1 MTQNDRT
8 GRPQTLDAA
17 IANVEATV
25 DFETLGHSLEWWEQ
39 RDREV
44 KAEIEQ
50 ATAEAERSRMLS
62 RSSELRD
69 NGFPEMFVTAAL
81 GELAETPAIL
91 RARAFIQLV
100 ERMPRK
106 RLLLLAG
113 GVGAGKTTAATFVLL
128 KGQDPRP
135 GFMRI
140 NELERR
146 GRYDKKLDEWLK
158 DKTSLVID
166 DVGAESLDG
175 KGVFRSLLDEI
186 VDMFYGNRR
195 TLVMTTN
202 LRPVR
207 EATDKED
214 QFRERYG
221 ERIWSRL
228 GQVAMWGDCGTRDLR
243 REASR

>member
-1 MTQNDRT
+1 MTNDNQHEL
-8 GRPQTLDAA
+8 GLDF
-17 IANVEATV
+17 
-25 DFETLGHSLEWWEQ
+25 DTLGHSPEWWEK
-39 RDREV
+39 RFRAV
-44 KAEIEQ
+44 KEELDQ
-50 ATAEAERSRMLS
+50 AATGAERSRMLD
-62 RSSELRD
+62 RSGELRD
-69 NGFPEMFVTAAL
+69 NGFPEIFVTAAM
-81 GELAETPAIL
+81 GELDDTPAML
-91 RARAFIQLV
+91 HAQAFINLIAH
-100 ERMPRK
+100 MPRK
-106 RLLLLAG
+106 RLLVLAG
-113 GVGAGKTTAATFVLL
+113 GVGAGKTTAATRVML
-128 KGQDPRP
+128 KGRDPRP
-135 GFMRI
+135 GFLRI

-175 KGVFRSLLDEI
+175 KGVFRSLFDEI

-243 REASR
+243 REGPR